1 MADINGIKGDM
12 YQIGVVTKYEIIKNL
27 RSKRLYIYFG
37 LIALILALITIM
49 PYIFSDGLP
58 EDPTDLI
65 TNYTGFVTTLIVI
78 GVPLFAASALSS
90 EFEERTA
97 LLMFTRPIKKESIF
111 IGKFIGSFLIA
122 SAGILLYYVFAMI
135 MSFAVAGSLDS
146 ATLESLGI
154 ALIFVFAAG
163 GFSMLLSSIFKRSTN
178 AVILSIFALL
188 LILPMIT
195 MILTVADIKPW
206 FELTFAAGAIDQVIA
221 NYADFAIPEMD
232 LVFKYP
238 ETGISII
245 VMLVWGVVTSI
256 IALFNFKRREF

>member
-1 MADINGIKGDM
+1 MADITGIRGDM
-12 YQIGVVTKYEIIKNL
+12 YQIGVITKYEIIKNL

-58 EDPTDLI
+58 KDATDLI

-97 LLMFTRPIKKESIF
+97 LLMFTRPVKKESIF
-111 IGKFIGSFLIA
+111 VGKFIGSFLIA
-122 SAGILLYYVFAMI
+122 AAGILVYYLFAI
-135 MSFAVAGSLDS
+135 IVSFAVVGTVHGE
-146 ATLESLGI
+146 TLASLGI
-154 ALIFVFAAG
+154 ALVFVFAAG

-206 FELTFAAGAIDQVIA
+206 FELTFASGAIDQVIA
-221 NYADFAIPEMD
+221 NYPDFAIPEMD

-238 ETGISII
+238 ETGISVV
-245 VMLVWGVVTSI
+245 VMMVWGIVTSI
-256 IALFNFKRREF
+256 VALFNFKRREF